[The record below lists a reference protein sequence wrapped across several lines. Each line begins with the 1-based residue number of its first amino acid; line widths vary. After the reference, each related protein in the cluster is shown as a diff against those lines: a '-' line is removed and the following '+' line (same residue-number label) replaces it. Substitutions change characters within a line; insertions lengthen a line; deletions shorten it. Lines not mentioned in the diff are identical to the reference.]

1 MSGMFADAFAA
12 MGDKE
17 FESNGRNGWLGG
29 ESQDAGSRQRET
41 RWLTPKPIVEAL
53 GRFDLD
59 PCGAPGHELAHE
71 TYLVDHGQDG
81 LKLPWRGRVWLNPPY
96 GKLAYPFM
104 RRLADHGCGTALI
117 FARTETAMF
126 FDTVWN
132 TATALLF
139 LRGRVTFLNAN
150 GVAAKA
156 NSGAPSVLVAYG
168 ERDAQALYESGIDG
182 MFLRIRDAE
191 RGA

>member
-81 LKLPWRGRVWLNPPY
+81 TTTT
-96 GKLAYPFM
+96 
-104 RRLADHGCGTALI
+104 RLSRCHAPADI
-117 FARTETAMF
+117 ARPHI
-126 FDTVWN
+126 
-132 TATALLF
+132 
-139 LRGRVTFLNAN
+139 
-150 GVAAKA
+150 
-156 NSGAPSVLVAYG
+156 S
-168 ERDAQALYESGIDG
+168 
-182 MFLRIRDAE
+182 
-191 RGA
+191 